1 MKLPFVSFFSSRDG
15 EVVEHNNLSGSNVF
29 FGTGLVSGRGITD
42 AVPLDFLEFL
52 NSARQMRS
60 LMGGKIIHILAD
72 SIAEKV
78 TPVEKREELLRATQK
93 CEGDFLNLY
102 KKLGIEDQVV
112 LLKSS
117 EIENEHEYQS
127 IFSEIDIE
135 KLGVPEASGTYVKGQ
150 IALMEYMR
158 VKMQCATKIS
168 WAVDLTVDEKRDED
182 FFDRFYEK
190 QFGRDKLIFYYG
202 KAGQTLDGT
211 RPRVPPY
218 VMLRDEKDYRLAV
231 DSTSEDVEGFFAKM
245 DSMTGR
251 SARKRVREMEG
262 KLSRIISTQEAFNGE
277 LNGSSLKGKIQDLVS
292 KINVDGFSNVQ
303 PNKLVIFANP
313 DAVPVPFH
321 E

>member
-78 TPVEKREELLRATQK
+78 TPIEKRKELMRATQK

-102 KKLGIEDQVV
+102 KKLRLEDQVV

-127 IFSEIDIE
+127 IFSGIDIE
-135 KLGVPEASGTYVKGQ
+135 RLEVPEAARTYVRGQ
-150 IALMEYMR
+150 IALMEFMR

-218 VMLRDEKDYRLAV
+218 VMLADESGNRLSL
-231 DSTSEDVEGFFAKM
+231 DSTEEEIEGFFQKM
-245 DSMTGR
+245 TEMTGR
-251 SARKRVREMEG
+251 SAKRRVREMQN
-262 KLSRIISTQEAFNGE
+262 KLLRITSTQEAFNGE
-277 LNGSSLKGKIQDLVS
+277 LNGNSLKEKVQDLVS
-292 KINVDGFSNVQ
+292 KINGYGFQNAE
-303 PNKLVIFANP
+303 PNKLVVFVNP